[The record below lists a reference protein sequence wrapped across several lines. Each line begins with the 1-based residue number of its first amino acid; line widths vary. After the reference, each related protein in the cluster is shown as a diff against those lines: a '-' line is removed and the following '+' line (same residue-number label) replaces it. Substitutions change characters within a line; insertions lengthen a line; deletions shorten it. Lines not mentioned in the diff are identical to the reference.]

1 MEIRDGQSI
10 GFTPGHPFFA
20 PGAVAFWAMS
30 VAAPIVGVTLI
41 WATVVGA
48 FLFMAAQFSG
58 TAVANGRHHFLLV
71 AGEFPLA
78 NKSLAMGPGDIGHL
92 KKGFPHVHG

>member
-1 MEIRDGQSI
+1 M
-10 GFTPGHPFFA
+10 A
-20 PGAVAFWAMS
+20 

-41 WATVVGA
+41 GATVVGA

-78 NKSLAMGPGDIGHL
+78 NKSFAMGPGNIGHL
-92 KKGFPHVHG
+92 KNGFSQAHG